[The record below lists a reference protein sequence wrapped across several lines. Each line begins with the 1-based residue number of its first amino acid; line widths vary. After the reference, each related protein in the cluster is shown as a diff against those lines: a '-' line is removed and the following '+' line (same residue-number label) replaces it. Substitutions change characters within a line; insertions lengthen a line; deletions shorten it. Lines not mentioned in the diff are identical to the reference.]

1 MRCASPRSLADQN
14 GILVKEVPSFFPK
27 QCPTAANVAA
37 QSFVD
42 KMRAAKAA
50 KAAKGKSGKGK
61 AAGKSGKGKAAGK
74 SGKGKAG
81 KAAKGKATA

>member
-1 MRCASPRSLADQN
+1 MRCASPKTLANEN

-50 KAAKGKSGKGK
+50 KAAKGKSASKSARSASKGK

-74 SGKGKAG
+74 
-81 KAAKGKATA
+81 ATA